1 LILILTR
8 YPDKITASNIILL
21 DQITQEIHSEWKN
34 FFILHHNKLLE
45 TIGSIDWT
53 GTAIF
58 PPKPCIFKVFQMNPQ
73 DIKVV
78 ILGQDPYHGLKDVY
92 VELILHLFQ
101 LIEEYFF
108 GASIFKGIED
118 KIGHLSKAG
127 TY

>member
-1 LILILTR
+1 MRLCLILILTR

-53 GTAIF
+53 GTSIF
-58 PPKPCIFKVFQMNPQ
+58 PPKSCIFKIFQMNPQ

-101 LIEEYFF
+101 LIEEDFLVHQF
-108 GASIFKGIED
+108 LKVL
-118 KIGHLSKAG
+118 KTK
-127 TY
+127 